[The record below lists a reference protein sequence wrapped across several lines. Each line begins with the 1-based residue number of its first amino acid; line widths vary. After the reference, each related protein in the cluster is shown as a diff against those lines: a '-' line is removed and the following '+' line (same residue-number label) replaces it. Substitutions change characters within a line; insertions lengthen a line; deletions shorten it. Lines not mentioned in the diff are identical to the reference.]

1 MNMRRNKYIK
11 SFQLQAFGALI
22 VLLVLLI
29 TCSTTLAETVET
41 DPFVERITGITST
54 DVPKPDETFVTE
66 SYVHQ
71 RWLPFIQNKRA
82 TRKEIITN
90 LGEPTEYY
98 EKGRILAYRLLLVEG
113 DRKIIADYYNKRI
126 LMDVWQSE
134 ANKRRK
140 VLSEKGNLFVFREN
154 MKEER
159 PLENIKF
166 KGQFGWFYRDKG
178 LFSENIKEERFLE
191 LVAREAEY
199 SLVLVFDDN
208 NILSKHSLLRV
219 RP

>member
-1 MNMRRNKYIK
+1 MKMRRNKNIK
-11 SFQLQAFGALI
+11 YFHHLAFWAFVVLI
-22 VLLVLLI
+22 I
-29 TCSTTLAETVET
+29 ICSTTLAETVEK
-41 DPFVERITGITST
+41 DPFVNRITGITST
-54 DVPKPDETFVTE
+54 DIPKPDETFVTE
-66 SYVHQ
+66 SYVRQ
-71 RWLPFIQNKRA
+71 RWLPFIQNGKA
-82 TRKEIITN
+82 TRKEVITN
-90 LGEPTEYY
+90 LGEPTQSY
-98 EKGRILAYRLLLVEG
+98 ENGRILAYRLLLVER
-113 DRKIIADYYNKRI
+113 DRKKIADYYRSI
-126 LMDVWQSE
+126 YQVDVWQSE
-134 ANKRRK
+134 INERRK
-140 VLSEKGNLFVFREN
+140 VLSEKGNLLVFREN

-178 LFSENIKEERFLE
+178 LFSENMKEERFLE

>member
-1 MNMRRNKYIK
+1 M
-11 SFQLQAFGALI
+11 
-22 VLLVLLI
+22 
-29 TCSTTLAETVET
+29 
-41 DPFVERITGITST
+41 
-54 DVPKPDETFVTE
+54 
-66 SYVHQ
+66 
-71 RWLPFIQNKRA
+71 
-82 TRKEIITN
+82 
-90 LGEPTEYY
+90 GEPTEYY

-113 DRKIIADYYNKRI
+113 DRKIIADYYERI
-126 LMDVWQSE
+126 VIVQAEGWQSE

-199 SLVLVFDDN
+199 SLVVVFDDN

>member
-1 MNMRRNKYIK
+1 MKMKQIKNIKY
-11 SFQLQAFGALI
+11 FQLLAFWAFI
-22 VLLVLLI
+22 VLI
-29 TCSTTLAETVET
+29 IICGTTLAETVEI
-41 DPFVERITGITST
+41 DPYVNRLTGTPST
-54 DVPKPDETFVTE
+54 DILKPDETFVTE

-71 RWLPFIQNKRA
+71 RWLPFIQDGRIS
-82 TRKEIITN
+82 RKEIISH
-90 LGEPTEYY
+90 LGEPTQSY
-98 EKGRILAYRLLLVEG
+98 ENERILAYRLLLVEA
-113 DRKIIADYYNKRI
+113 DRKIIADYYKKMI
-126 LMDVWQSE
+126 AYLEETWQPE
-134 ANKRRK
+134 VIKRRK
-140 VLSEKGNLFVFREN
+140 ILSEKGNLFVFREN

-159 PLENIKF
+159 PLENIKW
-166 KGQFGWFYRDKG
+166 KSWYGGYHQG

>member
-1 MNMRRNKYIK
+1 MKMRRNKYIK
-11 SFQLQAFGALI
+11 SFQLQAFGTLI
-22 VLLVLLI
+22 FLLI

-41 DPFVERITGITST
+41 DPFVDRITGITSS

-66 SYVHQ
+66 SYVHK
-71 RWLPFIQNKRA
+71 RWLPFIQDKRA

-90 LGEPTEYY
+90 LGEPTQSY

-113 DRKIIADYYNKRI
+113 DRKIIADYYNKRV

-134 ANKRRK
+134 SNKRRK

-166 KGQFGWFYRDKG
+166 KWEFLWHQGAYSYQG
-178 LFSENIKEERFLE
+178 LFSENMKEERFLE